1 MYCESFDISSFR
13 LMQTMIFAIE
23 EINRSKNLL
32 PNITLGY
39 EIYDDCSTSAIASKA
54 ALVLVNGE
62 EELIEYPD
70 CKGSSNVAAIIG
82 CDISTSSITAARTVG
97 AFGIPMISYFS
108 TCSCLSDK
116 QEYPTFFRTIPSD
129 KHQSKLLA
137 ELVKTFGWNWIG
149 TVRSNTDYGN
159 FGMRTFVKE
168 AQKIGICIAY
178 SESFHRTDSAKKIH
192 KIVQVMKEATTKV
205 VVGFLHGTDMRVL
218 IKEILRQNVTGIQWI
233 GSEGWITEDIFSPE
247 ERVGFL
253 TGAIGPATRRTEVA
267 GLRDH
272 LLKIH
277 PSRFPESVF
286 VKTFWETLFSCS
298 LTKGNETETRSSTFQ
313 VRSCTGNEHL
323 NGLENAYLPA
333 IMDGSSYHVYKA
345 VYAVAHALDDMLS
358 CEEGNGPFMNNA
370 CAHISRFQPGQLL
383 HYLQLVNFTAKTGEV
398 VYFDENGDPV
408 PTYDIVN
415 LQMRTESSLEIVNIG
430 YYEGSAPEGEELV
443 LNTDDIMWSST
454 DKQIPRAL
462 CSEPCSPGTRKVSR
476 KGQPICCFD
485 CAECGDGEI
494 SNTTD
499 SIDCVKCP
507 LEYWSNQQK
516 DRCVPKKIE
525 FLSFQEV
532 LAYVLVALA
541 LVGVCLALGT
551 AAESP
556 GMVCKSRGK
565 GGLPNLSE
573 DGDIIVG
580 GIFAAH
586 LDVIH
591 DIPSFAV
598 SPSDTYCESFDIAS
612 FRLIQTMIFAIE
624 EINQSKTLLPNITL
638 GYAIYDDCSISA
650 IASEAALALV
660 NGGQELI
667 EYPDCKGSS
676 NVAAII
682 GCDSSTSSIAAART
696 VGTFGI
702 PMISYFATCS
712 CLSDKQE
719 YPTFFRTIPSDKYQS
734 KLLAELVKTF
744 GWNWIGTVRSNTDY
758 GNFGMR
764 TFIEEAQ
771 KIGVCIAYSES
782 FYRTDPAEK
791 ISKIVQVMKEATT
804 KVVVGFLQKRDM
816 RVLIEEILRQNV
828 TGIQWIGTE
837 GWLTGDTLFTEE
849 RARARVGAIG
859 PTTRR
864 TEIVGLRDHLLK
876 IHPTRF
882 PDSTF
887 VKEFWENLFSCSL
900 TTGDTTDTR
909 SSAFQVR
916 PCTGNEHLDGLEN
929 TYLPAIMDGSSYH
942 VYKAVYAVAHA
953 LDDML
958 SCEENNGPFMNST
971 CAQISSFEPWQ
982 LLHYLHSV
990 NFTASTG
997 ELVYFDENGDPVP
1010 KYDLINLQMNAEDS
1024 SDCIKCPL
1032 EYWSNQQKDRCVPKM
1047 IEFLSF
1053 QEVLGYVLV
1062 ALASVGACLA
1072 LATVAFH
1079 PVICSLRESNDF
1091 VFDIRIYGFCTYA
1104 GITWNDLQA
1113 SSKRLLAKFA

>member
-1 MYCESFDISSFR
+1 
-13 LMQTMIFAIE
+13 
-23 EINRSKNLL
+23 
-32 PNITLGY
+32 
-39 EIYDDCSTSAIASKA
+39 
-54 ALVLVNGE
+54 
-62 EELIEYPD
+62 
-70 CKGSSNVAAIIG
+70 
-82 CDISTSSITAARTVG
+82 
-97 AFGIPMISYFS
+97 
-108 TCSCLSDK
+108 
-116 QEYPTFFRTIPSD
+116 
-129 KHQSKLLA
+129 
-137 ELVKTFGWNWIG
+137 
-149 TVRSNTDYGN
+149 
-159 FGMRTFVKE
+159 
-168 AQKIGICIAY
+168 
-178 SESFHRTDSAKKIH
+178 
-192 KIVQVMKEATTKV
+192 
-205 VVGFLHGTDMRVL
+205 
-218 IKEILRQNVTGIQWI
+218 
-233 GSEGWITEDIFSPE
+233 
-247 ERVGFL
+247 
-253 TGAIGPATRRTEVA
+253 
-267 GLRDH
+267 
-272 LLKIH
+272 
-277 PSRFPESVF
+277 
-286 VKTFWETLFSCS
+286 
-298 LTKGNETETRSSTFQ
+298 
-313 VRSCTGNEHL
+313 
-323 NGLENAYLPA
+323 
-333 IMDGSSYHVYKA
+333 
-345 VYAVAHALDDMLS
+345 
-358 CEEGNGPFMNNA
+358 
-370 CAHISRFQPGQLL
+370 
-383 HYLQLVNFTAKTGEV
+383 
-398 VYFDENGDPV
+398 
-408 PTYDIVN
+408 
-415 LQMRTESSLEIVNIG
+415 
-430 YYEGSAPEGEELV
+430 
-443 LNTDDIMWSST
+443 
-454 DKQIPRAL
+454 
-462 CSEPCSPGTRKVSR
+462 
-476 KGQPICCFD
+476 
-485 CAECGDGEI
+485 
-494 SNTTD
+494 
-499 SIDCVKCP
+499 
-507 LEYWSNQQK
+507 
-516 DRCVPKKIE
+516 
-525 FLSFQEV
+525 
-532 LAYVLVALA
+532 
-541 LVGVCLALGT
+541 
-551 AAESP
+551 
-556 GMVCKSRGK
+556 
-565 GGLPNLSE
+565 
-573 DGDIIVG
+573 
-580 GIFAAH
+580 
-586 LDVIH
+586 
-591 DIPSFAV
+591 
-598 SPSDTYCESFDIAS
+598 
-612 FRLIQTMIFAIE
+612 MIFAIE

-990 NFTASTG
+990 DFTASTG

-1010 KYDLINLQMNAEDS
+1010 KYDLINLQMNAEGTLKIVKIGYYDGSAPEGQEVVLNIGDIVWSSTSKQIPRAVCSEPCAPGTRKVSRKGQPICCFDCAECADGEISNTTDS

-1072 LATVAFH
+1072 LATVAVFLRYRET
-1079 PVICSLRESNDF
+1079 PIVRANNSELSFLLLFALTLCFLCSLTFIGKPTGWSCMLRRTAFGIVFVLCISCILGKTVLVVIAFKATLPNNNLMNWFGPMQQRLGVFVLTFLQGLICTIWLIVSPPYPLKNMTYYRDIIILECDVGSLKAFYFVSSYIGLLSTVCFLLAFLARKLPDNFNDAKYITF
-1091 VFDIRIYGFCTYA
+1091 SMLIFCAVWITFIPAYVSSPGKYTVAVEVFAI
-1104 GITWNDLQA
+1104 WA
-1113 SSKRLLAKFA
+1113 SSFGLLVCIFAPKCYIILLKPENNTKKNMMGKWSSL

>member
-1 MYCESFDISSFR
+1 
-13 LMQTMIFAIE
+13 MQTMIFAIE

-551 AAESP
+551 AA
-556 GMVCKSRGK
+556 V
-565 GGLPNLSE
+565 
-573 DGDIIVG
+573 
-580 GIFAAH
+580 
-586 LDVIH
+586 
-591 DIPSFAV
+591 
-598 SPSDTYCESFDIAS
+598 
-612 FRLIQTMIFAIE
+612 
-624 EINQSKTLLPNITL
+624 
-638 GYAIYDDCSISA
+638 
-650 IASEAALALV
+650 
-660 NGGQELI
+660 
-667 EYPDCKGSS
+667 
-676 NVAAII
+676 
-682 GCDSSTSSIAAART
+682 
-696 VGTFGI
+696 
-702 PMISYFATCS
+702 
-712 CLSDKQE
+712 
-719 YPTFFRTIPSDKYQS
+719 
-734 KLLAELVKTF
+734 
-744 GWNWIGTVRSNTDY
+744 
-758 GNFGMR
+758 
-764 TFIEEAQ
+764 
-771 KIGVCIAYSES
+771 
-782 FYRTDPAEK
+782 FYRYRETP
-791 ISKIVQVMKEATT
+791 IVRANNSELS
-804 KVVVGFLQKRDM
+804 FL
-816 RVLIEEILRQNV
+816 LLFA
-828 TGIQWIGTE
+828 
-837 GWLTGDTLFTEE
+837 LTLCF
-849 RARARVGAIG
+849 
-859 PTTRR
+859 
-864 TEIVGLRDHLLK
+864 L
-876 IHPTRF
+876 
-882 PDSTF
+882 
-887 VKEFWENLFSCSL
+887 CSL
-900 TTGDTTDTR
+900 TFIGKPTGWSCMLRRT
-909 SSAFQVR
+909 AFGIAFVLCISCILGKTVLVVIAFKATLPNNNLMNWFGPMQQRLGVFVLTFLQGLV
-916 PCTGNEHLDGLEN
+916 CTIWLLVSPPYPVKNMAYYRDIIILECDVGSLKAF
-929 TYLPAIMDGSSYH
+929 YFVSSYIGLLSI
-942 VYKAVYAVAHA
+942 VCFLLAFLARKLPDNFNDAKYITFSMLIFCAVWITFIPAYVSSPGKYTVAVEVFAIWA
-953 LDDML
+953 SSFGLL
-958 SCEENNGPFMNST
+958 VSIFAPKCYIILVKPENNTKKNMMGRGS
-971 CAQISSFEPWQ
+971 
-982 LLHYLHSV
+982 
-990 NFTASTG
+990 
-997 ELVYFDENGDPVP
+997 
-1010 KYDLINLQMNAEDS
+1010 
-1024 SDCIKCPL
+1024 PL
-1032 EYWSNQQKDRCVPKM
+1032 
-1047 IEFLSF
+1047 
-1053 QEVLGYVLV
+1053 
-1062 ALASVGACLA
+1062 
-1072 LATVAFH
+1072 
-1079 PVICSLRESNDF
+1079 
-1091 VFDIRIYGFCTYA
+1091 
-1104 GITWNDLQA
+1104 
-1113 SSKRLLAKFA
+1113 